1 MEHYVSIIVC
11 LIVFTENQSLVFA
24 QDSTVSIVDHG
35 NYYEATLNFTH
46 GVSHYEMGRLLMQK
60 ILIAV
65 PNYEQ
70 LLDSYIA
77 EIIGSQN
84 YYTVLLGRMENIKT
98 QIPQDYKD
106 EIDGMASQLSGGNV
120 DSMGDGKLSI
130 DEFYGIQ
137 LVADV
142 FRPTQCSGISVYG
155 SRSATGNTMTAR
167 LLDWYDGSN
176 HQLSQI
182 QSVTI
187 IKNGSKSI
195 CSIGYLSI
203 MGILTGFNNEGIFA
217 GVLDSPSGI
226 AYSSSGKRSYIF
238 DLRYALE
245 NDTALVDVAGYLADT
260 SRHYAYNHLILLS
273 DKHTTKVLENNFS
286 GTGTNVRRALRSD
299 TSSLNPG
306 ITWGFTNAVATV
318 NSFLLLGNHDNHTG
332 TPSNT
337 QRWSSIKTQLQLC
350 GDTVTLNELKQIAS
364 FDNGD
369 TPQPQSTG
377 DIYNSNTSQIVLFQ
391 PDIFYLEVAFKP
403 KSGVLPI
410 VPIFQEI
417 PVSLGSNPTFVVKS
431 NLSLPTSF
439 MLAQNY
445 PNPFNPSTI
454 ISFTLPSRSFVTLK
468 IFDLLGREVATIVS
482 EELSVGSHS
491 QQWNAANMSSGI
503 YFYRLQAGES
513 IETKKLILLK

>member
-1 MEHYVSIIVC
+1 
-11 LIVFTENQSLVFA
+11 
-24 QDSTVSIVDHG
+24 VSIVNHG
-35 NYYEATLNFTH
+35 NYYEATLNFTT
-46 GVSHYEMGRLLMQK
+46 GVSHYEMGQLLMQK

-65 PNYEQ
+65 PNFEQ
-70 LLDSYIA
+70 LLDSYMA
-77 EIIGSQN
+77 EVIGSQN
-84 YYTVLLGRMENIKT
+84 YYTVLLGRIADIRT
-98 QIPQDYKD
+98 QIPQEYRD
-106 EIDGMASQLSGGNV
+106 EIDGMASQLSGGSV
-120 DSMGDGKLSI
+120 DSIGDGKLSI

-142 FRPTQCSGISVYG
+142 FRSTQCSGISVYG
-155 SRSATGNTMTAR
+155 SRSATGNTITAR

-217 GVLDSPSGI
+217 GVLDSPSGT
-226 AYSSSGKRSYIF
+226 AYSSSSKRSYIF

-245 NDTALVDVAGYLADT
+245 NDTALMDVAGHLADT

-273 DKHTTKVLENNFS
+273 DKHTSKVLENNFS
-286 GTGTNVRRALRSD
+286 GTGTNIRRALRSD

-318 NSFLLLGNHDNHTG
+318 NSFLLSGNHDNHTG
-332 TPSNT
+332 ALSNT

-350 GDTVTLNELKQIAS
+350 GDTVSLNELKQIAS
-364 FDNGD
+364 FDNGG

-417 PVSLGSNPTFVVKS
+417 PVSFDSNPTFVAKS
-431 NLSLPTSF
+431 NLNLPTSF

-445 PNPFNPSTI
+445 PNPFNPSTT
-454 ISFTLPSRSFVTLK
+454 ISFNLPSKGFVSLK
-468 IFDLLGREVATIVS
+468 VFDMLGREVSTIIS
-482 EELSVGSHS
+482 EEIPAGSYS
-491 QQWNAANMSSGI
+491 RQWNASIMSSGI
-503 YFYRLQAGES
+503 YFYRLQAGS
-513 IETKKLILLK
+513 FAETKKLVLLK